1 MVRTMRYFY
10 RLNWDTKNKSIKNT
24 IEKTMTYS
32 CFLLSMR
39 RLLGTISIFPNHNLL
54 FLLNYFLGEGI
65 DFLGEGIEVY
75 SLFCFLVL

>member
-39 RLLGTISIFPNHNLL
+39 RLLGTIPIF
-54 FLLNYFLGEGI
+54 YRI
-65 DFLGEGIEVY
+65 TY
-75 SLFCFLVL
+75 CFY